1 MSIFELFLTSISLSM
16 DAFAASICKGLSN
29 KKNKLKTG
37 LIISLSFGIF
47 QALMPLIGYFL
58 GNIMSDKII
67 KFDHYIALILLT
79 LIIVAISKYVLVS
92 LINEANEKEDINN
105 NIDLKEILIL
115 SIATSIDALVI
126 GVTLSFLR
134 VNIYTS
140 VSFIGITTAIICF
153 IGFNLGNII
162 GNKLNKYSKILGG
175 IILIIIGIK
184 IFIEHTT

>member
-37 LIISLSFGIF
+37 LIISLSFGFF
-47 QALMPLIGYFL
+47 QALMPLTGYFL

-79 LIIVAISKYVLVS
+79 LIGISMIKES
-92 LINEANEKEDINN
+92 NEKDDINN
-105 NIDLKEILIL
+105 NINIKEILVL

-126 GVTLSFLR
+126 GITLSFLR

-140 VSFIGITTAIICF
+140 VSFIGTITTIVCF
-153 IGFNLGNII
+153 IGYQLGNVI

>member
-1 MSIFELFLTSISLSM
+1 
-16 DAFAASICKGLSN
+16 
-29 KKNKLKTG
+29 
-37 LIISLSFGIF
+37 
-47 QALMPLIGYFL
+47 
-58 GNIMSDKII
+58 MSDKII

-79 LIIVAISKYVLVS
+79 LIGISKIKES
-92 LINEANEKEDINN
+92 NEKDDINN
-105 NIDLKEILIL
+105 NINIKEILVL

-126 GVTLSFLR
+126 GITLSFLK

-140 VSFIGITTAIICF
+140 VLFIGIITTIVCF
-153 IGFNLGNII
+153 IGYQLGNVI